1 MTNNLVDCLHLFSP
15 SLPIGSF
22 AFSQGLESAVVTGL
36 VDNEISF
43 AAWLNAILVGNF
55 RTLDLRAA
63 RQIHRAKNI
72 EKKFILNQKLLASR
86 ATHEL
91 LNEDVLLGASLRNW
105 AKKNNIDVSDFKS
118 VSVLTIYSDI
128 CHAWGISEE
137 AFVSGSTWAWMEN
150 QVAVASK
157 TIPLGHTKLQK
168 VLIQAKPTL
177 YSVLEDSRLNYDKH
191 WISSTPGLA
200 LLSGMHETQ
209 YSRLFRS

>member
-1 MTNNLVDCLHLFSP
+1 MTNNLVDCLHLFSS

-22 AFSQGLESAVVTGL
+22 AFSQGLESAVVNGL

-43 AAWLNAILVGNF
+43 AGWLNAILVGNF

-72 EKKFILNQKLLASR
+72 EEKHFLNQKLLASR
-86 ATHEL
+86 ATYEL
-91 LNEDVLLGASLRNW
+91 LNEDILLGTALRNW
-105 AKKNNIDVSDFKS
+105 AKKNKIRVSDFES

-137 AFVSGSTWAWMEN
+137 AFISGSMWAWIEN
-150 QVAVASK
+150 QVAVAAK

-168 VLIQAKPTL
+168 VLIQTKPIL
-177 YSVLEDSRLNYDKH
+177 HKVLEDSRLNFEKK
-191 WISSTPGLA
+191 WITSTPGLA